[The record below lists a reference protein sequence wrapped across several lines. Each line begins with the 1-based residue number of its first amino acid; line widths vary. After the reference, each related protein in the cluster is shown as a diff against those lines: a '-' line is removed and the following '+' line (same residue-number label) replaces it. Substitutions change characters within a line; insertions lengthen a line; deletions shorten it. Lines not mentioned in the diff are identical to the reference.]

1 MTQLAS
7 HRELELFKRVA
18 EIIESARGRVA
29 RSVNSAMVQAYWLI
43 GREIVEIEQQGKKR
57 AGYGDRIIQGL
68 AAKLTAEFGSGY
80 SIRSLRRIRQFYLT
94 YRSGS
99 AVPTALGGPEKRP
112 TALAESPNRGP
123 AKKRPTVLAE
133 STRVAEWL
141 FPASL
146 GYGNDSVQNG
156 PFDFE
161 RASRGLEASWRSRC
175 PGVRDFRLRNTSA
188 VAFLDF
194 CGSRAG
200 RGWRRVGK
208 TRTQTGTTAIR

>member
-80 SIRSLRRIRQFYLT
+80 SIRSVRRIRQFYLT
-94 YRSGS
+94 YPGGS
-99 AVPTALGGPEKRP
+99 AVPTTLGGPE
-112 TALAESPNRGP
+112 
-123 AKKRPTVLAE
+123 KRPTVLAE

-146 GYGNDSVQNG
+146 
-156 PFDFE
+156 
-161 RASRGLEASWRSRC
+161 SWAHY
-175 PGVRDFRLRNTSA
+175 L
-188 VAFLDF
+188 FLL
-194 CGSRAG
+194 
-200 RGWRRVGK
+200 K
-208 TRTQTGTTAIR
+208 